1 MSVLLVS
8 DFGNA
13 MARAHAATVNTS
25 EGVRQVAVAAAGSN
39 QAAARTAEILHYRTC
54 LASAIANNCSSE
66 TFRSALR
73 SLFAGG
79 V

>member
-13 MARAHAATVNTS
+13 MARAHAAVVNAS
-25 EGVRQVAVAAAGSN
+25 EGVRQAAVAAAAN
-39 QAAARTAEILHYRTC
+39 QAAARTAEITHYRTC
-54 LASAIANNCSSE
+54 LASALANNCSSD

-73 SLFAGG
+73 SMNAGG